1 MKLVIFSLKG
11 VLIMKIDELIKK
23 DICEEFYFKDIE
35 IESITPYGF
44 EYHCDRKYIVYT
56 IVFIAYDVY
65 GLERAC
71 TTWSHDGIGSS
82 NWWRI

>member
-1 MKLVIFSLKG
+1 MTIE
-11 VLIMKIDELIKK
+11 ELIKK
-23 DICEEFYFKDIE
+23 DVCEEFCFKDKDIK
-35 IESITPYGF
+35 IESITPYGYK
-44 EYHCDRKYIVYT
+44 YHCDRKYIVYT
-56 IVFIAYDVY
+56 IVFIAHGVY